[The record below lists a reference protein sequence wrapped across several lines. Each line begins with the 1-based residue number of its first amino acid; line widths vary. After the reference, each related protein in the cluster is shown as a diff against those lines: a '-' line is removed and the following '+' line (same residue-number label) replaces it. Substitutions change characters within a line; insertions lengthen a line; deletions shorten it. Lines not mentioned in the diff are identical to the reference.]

1 MSKSPKKLRNSEKI
15 RKIHPDNPAPDV
27 IIEAVR
33 IIKQGGIVSFPTR
46 CLYGLGA
53 NPFDTEAVNRI
64 FTIKQRSFEKPIL
77 VLVRNQNDLS
87 DLVKFIP
94 LVAERMMKTIW
105 PGRISLVF
113 EARDTLPPDLTAN
126 TGKIGIRMPEH
137 RVAVA
142 LVEAFAGPITGTSA
156 NLSGDTGAN
165 QSPDLNS
172 QIADSLDLM
181 LDAGPLKGGIGST
194 VVDVTTDP
202 PRILREGEVRAAE
215 IFEVIGRDFQK

>member
-1 MSKSPKKLRNSEKI
+1 M
-15 RKIHPDNPAPDV
+15 

-53 NPFDTEAVNRI
+53 NPFDTKAVNRI
-64 FTIKQRSFEKPIL
+64 FEIKQRSFEKPIL
-77 VLVRNQNDLS
+77 VLVRNQNDLA

-94 LVAERMMKTIW
+94 PVAVRMMKSIW

-113 EARDTLPPDLTAN
+113 EARDTLPPNLTAN

-137 RVAVA
+137 RVAAA

-156 NLSGDTGAN
+156 NLSGDIGAN

-181 LDAGPLKGGIGST
+181 LDAGRLKGGIGST

-202 PRILREGEVRAAE
+202 PRILREGEVSAAE
-215 IFEVIGRDFQK
+215 IFEVIEKDFQK